1 MEIVSLVRRL
11 LFAKQHFLPRA
22 ESGSQR
28 VFDPFLLGLLDP
40 FYLRSS
46 CWVKVPDSMFR
57 RIIPQNFGLIHA
69 ELYFDQ

>member
-1 MEIVSLVRRL
+1 MLPRFWRVKSMEIVSLVRRL

-57 RIIPQNFGLIHA
+57 RIIGR
-69 ELYFDQ
+69 

>member
-28 VFDPFLLGLLDP
+28 VFDPFLWVFGPLLSKIQLLGQG
-40 FYLRSS
+40 S
-46 CWVKVPDSMFR
+46 
-57 RIIPQNFGLIHA
+57 
-69 ELYFDQ
+69 